1 MKFYKSQYSLDF
13 EQAIWE
19 HDPELLIIDQIL
31 DQNPQIIKLAVPFFP
46 NAHSELQAKV
56 GRDGM
61 TLEQVVRSAIYQ
73 RHKTLTFRELSEH
86 TADSKKRS
94 QLYENGI

>member
-19 HDPELLIIDQIL
+19 HDPELLIMDQVL
-31 DQNPQIIKLAVPFFP
+31 DQNTQIIKLAAPCFP
-46 NAHSELQAKV
+46 KAHSEHKAKV

-61 TLEQVVRSAIYQ
+61 TLEQIVRSVIYQ
-73 RHKTLTFRELSEH
+73 RHKGLTFRQLSDH
-86 TADSKKRS
+86 TEDSKKGRS
-94 QLYENGI
+94 FNENGI